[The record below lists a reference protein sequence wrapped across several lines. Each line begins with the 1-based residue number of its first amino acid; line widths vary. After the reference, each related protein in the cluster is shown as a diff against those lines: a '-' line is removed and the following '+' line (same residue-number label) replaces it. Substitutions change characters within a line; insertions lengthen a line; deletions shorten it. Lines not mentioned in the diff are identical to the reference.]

1 MTPGLPEKVFQPCHQ
16 KRYPGSRH
24 AEEIIS
30 LSYVV
35 IPDMMEGIAGKRE
48 VQTSLLK
55 LLSCNSVLDK
65 QKKMVV
71 VQEVGMIDT

>member
-1 MTPGLPEKVFQPCHQ
+1 MKLPVEEVQAPEKLLGDSWAPRKDTQVQDML
-16 KRYPGSRH
+16 KRLY
-24 AEEIIS
+24 
-30 LSYVV
+30 LSATLL
-35 IPDMMEGIAGKRE
+35 AGKRE